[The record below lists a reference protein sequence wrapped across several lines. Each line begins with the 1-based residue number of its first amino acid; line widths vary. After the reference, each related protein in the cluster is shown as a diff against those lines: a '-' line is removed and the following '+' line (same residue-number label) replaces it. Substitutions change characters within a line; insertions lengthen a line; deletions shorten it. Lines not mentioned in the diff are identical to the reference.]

1 MLYSQHQTCCR
12 CSLLITKV
20 CASRRLH
27 ASFLQPARSPA
38 CLKGFCANMSHPYG
52 GALVTYNSLMDKH
65 LTGYFNNTRIR
76 RHLRKAGLITR
87 SGRIISEREYRLNA
101 MRRDHQRYVR
111 ECLAQAIF
119 HKVLDMERHHQI
131 EIKRK
136 LETFARK
143 EQVHRSKVDQLKRTD
158 EEIFPL
164 FSPCPPAGPRSSHG
178 RPTLADDERSESS
191 ESSSSSRPNTAPGT
205 LQRPVRLQPLQRTAV
220 VGTLPKSSPGIHQKS
235 ATLEPDHRFPCGVNK
250 DILKLM
256 STMDH
261 STGPSPYQLPII
273 NNYVAPVPP
282 PPKRSAKNP
291 RHATRG
297 RRIRPTTAPNE
308 LDQLSSKDLG
318 KFHKISVHSNVAI
331 TMVYLGKSVHLSHD
345 DTDYR
350 DEIKALQQHCGGE
363 NLCVYK
369 GKLLEGET
377 FQFTSRRHR
386 GFPFSLTLYLNGL
399 QVDRVSSC
407 CEYRHR
413 RGARLGGKH
422 GHFGLV
428 SVEGASPCYRCIIAM
443 GLDKKPTPPPKKQKD
458 DEDRQVECPM
468 DDEPGEKEGTSRE
481 GSVSAASSSSSS
493 SYGEDREMTEEKSE
507 GDGEVM
513 KDKMEEEQDNEENP
527 KDEYD
532 EDFEVYEEKPDDNE
546 RGQADDQKNGNSKST
561 SDDEKD
567 DLDHE
572 KESKNLSQRQHETSD
587 VSEKDEDDR
596 YSDSESER
604 EDRQDRNK
612 RSSISSSNTLYS
624 SSSGD
629 ESEAEKPED
638 HTEGSSSKATEENQP
653 ELYNDAETEQINSE
667 ESADEDVQRQE
678 TDVVEEEE
686 SEVTK
691 EEAMSTED
699 DGPMKDFQDGTSKGL
714 CNVRL
719 METGTADE
727 GEENVL
733 IPAEEDRT
741 ETEYEIEGIR
751 MQEPFEVDDGGDCK
765 LVQEKIAK
773 AIGSAEHLNSEPEP
787 SDSSTDDDDN
797 VTNSVHD
804 VDERKVVSE
813 EKEWIAKELIV
824 SKVEEKF
831 EAEPKKDGSLKEL
844 RKEDKD
850 IKDEATEQVA
860 AEKSASL
867 GEEEAQEASPGGEK
881 MSDPEATTMPM
892 DVDVKILKGGS
903 PERVENSSNGTV
915 MAKEM
920 TTNGKE
926 LVDRAN
932 GLTEEA
938 NHESGKI
945 DEGSETTLMGDET
958 NERDGQSGLEEAEAL
973 VGTKQEDVLEAAAFV
988 QEEVIEESAPKGE
1001 GKKTIKNEEASGEVS
1016 SEGKE
1021 AIVETTY
1028 ELEDLAKDIAITM
1041 KEVPAEANQGIK
1053 IRSDKA
1059 SHELEEAETKMVD
1072 EVRTDKVRTE
1082 LELMR
1087 DEAAHEWE
1095 EMGTGTEPNGHRMTE
1110 EIVVDNKT
1118 PKVVEVD
1125 GNKIFVSN
1133 QETAMEDAPQLVEV
1147 AALKRDKTIEESVT
1161 EEEDTTTE
1169 AGKCTALEQEEEV
1182 VSVKETA
1189 KKMVEVEIENVKE
1202 EAVITEKVISN
1213 TAVPKGENMAEE
1225 AEFEQEKLTEELAE
1239 LTKEELA
1246 KETEHEC
1253 EKATMEV
1260 APMKQEEA
1268 EEVAPEEQE
1277 EETPVKWE
1285 EAAPGEQEE
1294 ATPLKWEEAEEAPAV
1309 KKEEAEE
1316 AAPEEQEEETPVKC
1330 EEAAPGEQ
1338 EEEAP
1343 VKCEEAAPGEQEEAT
1358 PLKWEEAEEAP
1369 AVKKEEAIELAP
1381 VTSEEV
1387 EEIANKG
1394 ELMIEKAAP
1403 EREGE
1408 GIMEDSSIIRDEM
1421 TEEIFEREE
1430 VVSHSDEVEKAPIET
1445 EKATEETK
1453 CETEEAGKEVVP
1465 EREEVS
1471 EEKISKQEE
1480 AAEKVDPEREVVSEE
1495 RISKQEEVA
1504 EK

>member
-604 EDRQDRNK
+604 EDRQGK
-612 RSSISSSNTLYS
+612 Y
-624 SSSGD
+624 
-629 ESEAEKPED
+629 
-638 HTEGSSSKATEENQP
+638 KA
-653 ELYNDAETEQINSE
+653 
-667 ESADEDVQRQE
+667 ADEAKVTAARKIQAFYRKLKPRQIAQ
-678 TDVVEEEE
+678 
-686 SEVTK
+686 K
-691 EEAMSTED
+691 KKA
-699 DGPMKDFQDGTSKGL
+699 
-714 CNVRL
+714 
-719 METGTADE
+719 
-727 GEENVL
+727 
-733 IPAEEDRT
+733 
-741 ETEYEIEGIR
+741 
-751 MQEPFEVDDGGDCK
+751 DCK